1 MKTDI
6 HPNYL
11 AKVGIECANC
21 GHTFPIGSTKE
32 GIRVEICS
40 QCHPFYTGKKV
51 LIDTEG
57 RVDKFRQKLAGAAG
71 RDKDKKVRK
80 KKTLE
85 DKVNE
90 ELSAQMMKEKVKEE
104 KAKEAKAAKKAA
116 SSEASLEA

>member
-6 HPNYL
+6 HPQYYF
-11 AKVGIECANC
+11 KTGIACTNC
-21 GHTFPIGSTKE
+21 GHSFPIGSTKE
-32 GIRVEICS
+32 GIRTEICS

-57 RVDKFRQKLAGAAG
+57 RVDRFRQKMAGASG
-71 RDKDKKVRK
+71 RDKKIRK

-90 ELSAQMMKEKVKEE
+90 ELTAQILKEKMKEE
-104 KAKEAKAAKKAA
+104 KAKEAKAKKA
-116 SSEASLEA
+116 E

>member
-6 HPNYL
+6 HPQYFPG
-11 AKVGIECANC
+11 ATVKCANC
-21 GHTFPIGSTKE
+21 GHDFNIGSTKE

-57 RVDKFRQKLAGAAG
+57 RVDKFRQKMAGASTVA
-71 RDKDKKVRK
+71 RDKKVRK

-90 ELSAQMMKEKVKEE
+90 ELSAQILKEKAKEE
-104 KAKEAKAAKKAA
+104 KAKEAKEAKKAA
-116 SSEASLEA
+116 SAEVSLEA

>member
-6 HPNYL
+6 HPKYNAQ
-11 AKVGIECANC
+11 AKIVCANC
-21 GHTFPIGSTKE
+21 SYEFPIGSTKE

-40 QCHPFYTGKKV
+40 KCHPFYTGKKV

-57 RVDKFRQKLAGAAG
+57 RVDRFRQKMAGAVG
-71 RDKDKKVRK
+71 RDKKVRK

-90 ELSAQMMKEKVKEE
+90 ELADQLSKE
-104 KAKEAKAAKKAA
+104 KAKEEKVKGAKEAKKASA
-116 SSEASLEA
+116 KASLEA

>member
-6 HPNYL
+6 HPQYL
-11 AKVGIECANC
+11 AKVGIQCANC
-21 GHTFPIGSTKE
+21 GHNFPIGSTKE

-40 QCHPFYTGKKV
+40 KCHPFYTGKKV

-57 RVDKFRQKLAGAAG
+57 RVDKFRQKMSGATG
-71 RDKDKKVRK
+71 RDKKVRK

-104 KAKEAKAAKKAA
+104 KAKEAKVAKKAA
-116 SSEASLEA
+116 SAEASLEA

>member
-6 HPNYL
+6 HPKYITQ
-11 AKVGIECANC
+11 AGIECANC
-21 GHTFPIGSTKE
+21 GFKFPIGSTKE

-40 QCHPFYTGKKV
+40 KCHPFYTGKKV

-57 RVDKFRQKLAGAAG
+57 RVDRFRQKMAGAVG
-71 RDKDKKVRK
+71 RDKKVRK

-90 ELSAQMMKEKVKEE
+90 ELSAQLLKEKAREE
-104 KAKEAKAAKKAA
+104 KAKVAKEAKKASA
-116 SSEASLEA
+116 EPSLEA